1 MLTALRLGILLSWW
15 LVTLPSVWAGGM
27 VLDGR
32 VHEVT
37 GQRGIPA
44 LAVKLIPPRDRRGV
58 ERVTSTD
65 EGGRFHFDNL
75 DGGRYLLEVYQGVML
90 LYREV
95 INLDRDMR
103 KDIELRRRQ

>member
-1 MLTALRLGILLSWW
+1 MLTAVRLGILLFWC
-15 LVTLPSVWAGGM
+15 LVALPSVWASGIA
-27 VLDGR
+27 LDGR

-95 INLDRDMR
+95 ISLDRDTR

>member
-1 MLTALRLGILLSWW
+1 MLTTVRLLVFLSWW
-15 LVTLPSVWAGGM
+15 FLALPCVCAEGM
-27 VLDGR
+27 SLDGR
-32 VHEVT
+32 VHEIT

-44 LAVKLIPPRDRRGV
+44 LAVKLIPPRDRHGV

-65 EGGRFHFDNL
+65 EGGKFHFENL

-95 INLDRDMR
+95 ITLDRDTR